1 MVLTLPVTGRFKADG
16 DNLPEHRTNC
26 QELHRTGMANHH
38 ANISVRRSNTKT
50 VGQQTNPRHAVVAI
64 Q

>member
-1 MVLTLPVTGRFKADG
+1 
-16 DNLPEHRTNC
+16 
-26 QELHRTGMANHH
+26 MANHH
-38 ANISVRRSNTKT
+38 ADISVRRGNTKI